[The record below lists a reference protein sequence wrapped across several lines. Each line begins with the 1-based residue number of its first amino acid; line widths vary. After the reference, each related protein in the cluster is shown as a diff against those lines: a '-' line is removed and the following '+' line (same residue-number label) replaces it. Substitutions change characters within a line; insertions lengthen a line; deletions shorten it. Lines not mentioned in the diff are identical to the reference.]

1 MVQMAGL
8 LGGFSTDKIRRQ
20 QGGGG
25 VMMWA
30 EIIIN
35 VYRILCRLLKKA
47 FLTLVQEPPLA
58 LERKMIF
65 MHDNV
70 LPT

>member
-30 EIIIN
+30 GIIIN
-35 VYRILCRLLKKA
+35 VY
-47 FLTLVQEPPLA
+47 
-58 LERKMIF
+58 
-65 MHDNV
+65 
-70 LPT
+70 